1 MSVFLVE
8 ILMSVSNEPQKE
20 QNSPASTVLSS
31 MKTEMKQYP
40 PDVMAT
46 RLFLVAAGYYQNY
59 NMDDRANHKENMK
72 AMEDIRIQIQDQVRD
87 SIIHEKSSG
96 KMQENIIY
104 WAQTTQNLLKK
115 GDYATAASIRL
126 MIEELEY
133 KKDPNLK
140 KAFATLPSETKE
152 FLNGYKVD
160 DKVTYLSSYENKHV
174 SIPFMGIYSKVLDM
188 AKNAASLQ
196 DTPSAQQK
204 ENPGVTKLRLFTQD
218 RKDSLNAQIQEEH
231 KMLGSLV
238 DVAAN
243 YGKDYENS
251 KNSVDQKKHMAAQI
265 LVGFMQNK
273 SLSAEEKVKQ
283 LENFIDKIPHS
294 LEHKNFLHRI
304 TGADFTIVKMAQ
316 QMLPIMQ
323 GIAAQEA
330 ILKSGYKPEIT
341 AAPVSTEVNQVT
353 ENTENKFVPG
363 KIPKK
368 PEAQKE
374 SNASIETSAESKKE
388 GAVTPQQS
396 EEKQNTAEITSSFK
410 KKLAFFENLQHGI
423 RNSKTAL
430 DDEEENF
437 TFTSPK

>member
-1 MSVFLVE
+1 MCFVE
-8 ILMSVSNEPQKE
+8 ILMSVSNKSPKE

-46 RLFLVAAGYYQNY
+46 RLFFVAAGYYQNY
-59 NMDDRANHKENMK
+59 NMDDRENHKENMK
-72 AMEDIRIQIQDQVRD
+72 AMEDIRVQIQDQVKE
-87 SIIHEKSSG
+87 SILHEKSSG

-104 WAQTTQNLLKK
+104 WTQATQNLLKK

-140 KAFATLPSETKE
+140 KAFATLPSETKG
-152 FLNGYKVD
+152 FLDGYKVD

-204 ENPGVTKLRLFTQD
+204 ENPGITKLRLFTQD

-231 KMLGSLV
+231 QKLGSLV
-238 DVAAN
+238 NVAAN

-251 KNSVDQKKHMAAQI
+251 KNSVDQKKHIATQN
-265 LVGFMQNK
+265 LVGFMQDK
-273 SLSAEEKVKQ
+273 SLSSGDKVKL

-294 LEHKNFLHRI
+294 LEHKSFLHRI

-323 GIAAQEA
+323 GMAAQEA
-330 ILKSGYKPEIT
+330 IIKSGRKPEIA
-341 AAPVSTEVNQVT
+341 AAPIIPEVNQVT
-353 ENTENKFVPG
+353 ESTEDKFVPG
-363 KIPKK
+363 KISQQ
-368 PEAQKE
+368 PEADKE
-374 SNASIETSAESKKE
+374 SKAFIKAPAESKQE
-388 GAVTPQQS
+388 EPVTPQQS
-396 EEKQNTAEITSSFK
+396 EQKQNTAEITSSFK